1 MAAQE
6 QFLEVIDRDEAER
19 RFRAAIR
26 LEPLGEET
34 VPLSEALG
42 RVLCRDVTAPIDVP
56 SFDRS
61 NYDGYAV
68 RAADTYGASESGP
81 RTLTLTP
88 GALAAGVVPQTEV
101 GSGTAVSIATG
112 GMLPRG
118 ADAVVMVE
126 DTDEQDGE
134 LLVRRP
140 VTPGYGVSFAGTDI
154 GAGETMI
161 RRGEVLTSRETGV
174 LAAVGIDTVDVWR
187 RPRVAII
194 STGDEIVPPGG
205 PLQPGSVYDSNARI
219 IADAVRELGGHPVE
233 GGIVPDDLELL
244 RDRICTA
251 LASSDVILLSGGTS
265 KGQGDL
271 SYRVVSEL
279 TEPGIVAHGVALKP
293 GKPICLAASGEKPV
307 VILPGFPTSAI
318 FTFHEFVAPVI
329 RQLGGRPLESRT
341 TVPARLAVRINSVIG
356 RTEYMLVGLVER
368 TDAQA
373 GDVSLAAFPMGKGSG
388 SVTTFSKADGFV
400 TVPRYEEIVQAGSV
414 VDVQLLGRDLRLAD
428 LVVIGSHCVGL
439 DYLLGRL
446 QDLGFRTKLLAVG
459 STAGLD
465 AARRGEC
472 DVAGIHLLD
481 PDSGQYNRPFLTD
494 DLQLIPGYGRMQGVV
509 FRRGD
514 ERFEGREAQQ
524 AVARAKGDRSC
535 MMVNRNQGS
544 GTRILIDG
552 LLGEARPS
560 GYAVQSRSHNAV
572 AAAVA
577 QGRADWGVAIRGV
590 ADQAGLG
597 FLPLTREQYDLV
609 VPKSRARR
617 PAVMAL
623 QGLLADEDIRKRLAV
638 MGFLLA

>member
-19 RFRAAIR
+19 RFREAIR

-341 TVPARLAVRINSVIG
+341 TLPARLAVRINSVIG

-472 DVAGIHLLD
+472 DIAGIHLLD

-514 ERFEGREAQQ
+514 ERFEGCEAQQ

-623 QGLLADEDIRKRLAV
+623 QGLLADEDIRERLAA